1 MKDKNIIRKI
11 APKDAIFELPNG
23 KEIRGEKAWYMANGY
38 QLWSRSYSFMGYPN
52 TTSPAPNG
60 QPLNN
65 APFQTAYN
73 IQGAFMRPQ
82 ILVNELY
89 ATAGQDVTNLAEF
102 KGWVE
107 NSLDSETSKDI
118 KRQLINSLGI
128 NKGGGLIRYTGLPT
142 TLSAVVGGMTVKKRQ
157 VFVSANDRESKRQ
170 KLSLLNKK
178 KGMEVV
184 AAMMPPELAQMM
196 PQPKEEDYAL
206 SSERVIQKGVNSVIN
221 QGNYSIQAETG
232 MNWNGVTNAI
242 FGLKLEIT
250 PDYGISY
257 RNVDMAYMCMGM
269 PTKMDCSDLQ
279 AIGEIRFM
287 TIADL
292 KKYDTKGE
300 YTDKDWGSVNNLG
313 TLGFTFPNQN
323 GVMNDLRAAVLD
335 FEFYADDR
343 EMYRQTENGVYPVAH
358 DYQPQSE
365 KSKVVARE
373 YVCVYKAMWVI
384 NTDIVVNYG
393 KAPFQARGAKGT
405 EEYRKPYFTYI
416 MYCPALRSAGQRVI
430 SLVGSAIDTV
440 NKMQICMLNF
450 LYELAQARA
459 TGYTVDLK
467 VMQDIA
473 FALGGTITGE
483 DGKEVLSDPYV
494 ATNLQKIGVYITG
507 ATDRNIPGAPKE
519 EIPQMVEGGVSKGAV
534 EYLEMYFRFRDEL
547 SELMGI
553 PKGSD
558 ATLPDAKQPVRTQ
571 QAAMSSSQNMLSQ
584 ITDGVE
590 YIWSVAYKIMAK
602 VIPQIFAE
610 KKLGGIEYTCLSQFF
625 EESEEELLAE
635 IGLKLIGE
643 YEFNTKKSP
652 TIVELQELSASLD
665 MAIQAGTI
673 GIGDKFRFMNIAE
686 SDLQEAINELR
697 ATEEA
702 KAIQEQR
709 NAIEIQEAN
718 GKQQILAVQ
727 AANEAKLKEI
737 AAETAKAL
745 KEIEAEKWKEMELL
759 ELKLQIDGGT
769 QIDIAK
775 KKAAATVEAARIKAE
790 ADTTNNIIKTTV
802 EAHSKK
808 EDRNTKTKTK
818 TK

>member
-11 APKDAIFELPNG
+11 APKDAVFEING
-23 KEIRGEKAWYMANGY
+23 KETKGEKAWYMTNGY
-38 QLWSRSYSFMGYPN
+38 MLWSRSYSFMGYPN

-65 APFQTAYN
+65 APFQTSYN

-89 ATAGQDVTNLAEF
+89 ATASQDVTNLIEY
-102 KGWVE
+102 KGWAE

-128 NKGGGLIRYTGLPT
+128 DKGGGLVRYPGLPT

-184 AAMMPPELAQMM
+184 AAMLPPELAQMM

-206 SSERVIQKGVNSVIN
+206 GSERVIQKGVNAVIN
-221 QGNYSIQAETG
+221 QANYSIQAETG

-242 FGLKLEIT
+242 FGLKLEIM

-257 RNVDMAYMCMGM
+257 RNIDMAYMCMGM

-279 AIGEIRFM
+279 SIGEIRFL

-313 TLGFTFPNQN
+313 TLGFTFPNEN

-343 EMYRQTENGVYPVAH
+343 EMYRQTENGVYPVEPN
-358 DYQPQSE
+358 YTPQSD
-365 KSKVVARE
+365 KSKAVARE

-384 NTDIVVNYG
+384 NTDIVLNYG

-405 EEYRKPYFTYI
+405 DDYRKPYFTYI
-416 MYCPALRSAGQRVI
+416 MYCPALRSAGQRVM
-430 SLVGSAIDTV
+430 SLVGSAIDTI

-450 LYELAQARA
+450 LYELAQSRA

-473 FALGGTITGE
+473 FALGGTVTGE
-483 DGKEVLSDPYV
+483 DGKEVLSDPYI
-494 ATNLQKIGVYITG
+494 ATNLQKIAVYITG

-519 EIPQMVEGGVSKGAV
+519 EIPQRVEGGVSKGAIDA
-534 EYLEMYFRFRDEL
+534 LEMYFRFKDEL
-547 SELMGI
+547 NELMGI
-553 PKGSD
+553 PKGAD

-584 ITDGVE
+584 ITDGVQDV
-590 YIWSVAYKIMAK
+590 WDRAYKIMAK

-610 KKLGGIEYTCLSQFF
+610 KKLGGIQHTCLSQFF
-625 EESEEELLAE
+625 EEEEEELLAE
-635 IGLKLIGE
+635 IGLKLAGD
-643 YEFNTKKSP
+643 YQFNTKKSP
-652 TIVELQELSASLD
+652 TIVELQEFSVWLD
-665 MAIQAGTI
+665 NAVAAGAI

-686 SDLQEAINELR
+686 SDLQQAIDELKV
-697 ATEEA
+697 AEEA
-702 KAIQEQR
+702 RAQQKHEQDKALQET
-709 NAIEIQEAN
+709 I
-718 GKQQILAVQ
+718 GQQQVLAAE
-727 AANEAKLKEI
+727 AANKGKIEEI
-737 AAETAKAL
+737 KALTEKSL

-775 KKAAATVEAARIKAE
+775 KKAAAVVEAAKIKAE
-790 ADTTNNIIKTTV
+790 SETTNNIIKTT
-802 EAHSKK
+802 ADLHSKDQ
-808 EDRNTKTKTK
+808 DRISNNNKPKTK
-818 TK
+818 